1 MQVGAR
7 IRRRRLARGLSQAR
21 LADMASVSRGYISR
35 LEAGDFARP
44 SAALLLRIAH
54 ALEIDVENLWEDIS
68 SASAPRAEHPTL
80 RDLADQLVHL
90 SQTIGHMRGVP
101 LRGVGSAGTGE
112 GSEEKKKKD

>member
-1 MQVGAR
+1 MLNDCSSCPGGRGAGVGSQERAARRQARTRGRIMQVGTR

-68 SASAPRAEHPTL
+68 SA
-80 RDLADQLVHL
+80 
-90 SQTIGHMRGVP
+90 
-101 LRGVGSAGTGE
+101 
-112 GSEEKKKKD
+112 